1 MTTVTNIE
9 NHLVERGVSFP
20 YHYYVDHEGCSTT
33 FYLFDFAGN
42 LSGFQT
48 YNPNGDKAVRGSG
61 RRQKETFKDK
71 AKYWTYV
78 SKGERNRRLNVVW
91 GLETLTLHKEVVFV
105 TEGVFDAV
113 KVHNFGMPA
122 LAVLSNDPCDD
133 IMTQF
138 SLLKRTKTVV
148 VLCDA
153 DAAGNKLAKLGH
165 FSFRTPNFDGKKD
178 LGDLTQEEAN
188 QFLCAVLFEV
198 GKHA

>member
-1 MTTVTNIE
+1 MTQVTNIE

-20 YHYYVDHEGCSTT
+20 YHYFVDHEGCSTT
-33 FYLFDFAGN
+33 FYLFDFAGKM
-42 LSGFQT
+42 SGFQT
-48 YNPNGDKAVRGSG
+48 YNPNGIRAISGSG
-61 RRQKETFKDK
+61 RRQKEAFKDL

-78 SKGERNRRLNVVW
+78 TKGEHNRRLNVVW
-91 GLETLTLHKEVVFV
+91 GLETLALHKDVVFV
-105 TEGVFDAV
+105 TEGIFDSV
-113 KVHNFGMPA
+113 KVHNFGMPS

-153 DAAGNKLAKLGH
+153 DAAGTKLAKLGH
-165 FSFRTPNFDGKKD
+165 FAFRTPSFDGKKD